1 LTYYFSKIK
10 IVWVIYVFLHLGGDE
25 IVHVKDI
32 VVMMDMEK
40 TTISAITREFL
51 RTGEEEGFIKTI
63 LEDEIPKSFVV
74 AYKNCMQVIYLSPLS
89 VSTLYRRYKKLE
101 TMRKKSKERNGGT
114 LGCQKT

>member
-1 LTYYFSKIK
+1 MTYYFSKIK

-51 RTGEEEGFIKTI
+51 RTE
-63 LEDEIPKSFVV
+63 
-74 AYKNCMQVIYLSPLS
+74 
-89 VSTLYRRYKKLE
+89 KKKVL
-101 TMRKKSKERNGGT
+101 
-114 LGCQKT
+114 